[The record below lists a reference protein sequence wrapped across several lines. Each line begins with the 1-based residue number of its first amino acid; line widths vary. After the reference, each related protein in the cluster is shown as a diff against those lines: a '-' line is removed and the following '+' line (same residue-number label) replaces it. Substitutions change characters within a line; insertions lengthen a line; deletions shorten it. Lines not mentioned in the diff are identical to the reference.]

1 MKKIYAM
8 LLVVLVAV
16 GCNKEKVYKD
26 NLNGEWTL
34 YKYLLY
40 NTDKTSVFQSRFP
53 NYAITFSDAGTF
65 SEFYTNPDS
74 VNITGTYYF
83 EDNLEK
89 IVLENQYLDLSDSI
103 TKTWKRKY
111 TIFNLTKTHVQ
122 LRNDT
127 SQLYLSKT
135 PE

>member
-1 MKKIYAM
+1 MKKIYVM
-8 LLVVLVAV
+8 LLVVLVAA

-74 VNITGTYYF
+74 VNITGTYY
-83 EDNLEK
+83 LRITSKKLYSK
-89 IVLENQYLDLSDSI
+89 INTSIYRTALPKHGKENTPSLILQKPMCSCA
-103 TKTWKRKY
+103 TT
-111 TIFNLTKTHVQ
+111 
-122 LRNDT
+122 LRNFT
-127 SQLYLSKT
+127 
-135 PE
+135 